1 MLNNNDRTTTPR
13 SSLVNLREC
22 GCPCVT
28 LAQDGG
34 RQVGPILPTLPRGQT
49 LVRVSCKCGV
59 GKRLR
64 GATPHHLHT
73 TVYDVRSVE
82 RPTGRPYKY
91 RGYRQYR
98 PEREGIPISWLPA
111 CLRKTKSPQG
121 KFSKGIPRN
130 GLEGRFVEGQASPIR
145 GNVGGVVRK
154 RRMTTSFTS
163 DPVESLGGGIVAFY
177 GWLR

>member
-34 RQVGPILPTLPRGQT
+34 RQAGRFSRPCLGSQT

-64 GATPHHLHT
+64 GATRHPLHT
-73 TVYDVRSVE
+73 TVYDARSSCTSVRADIRQSLQHGEENWWFKLVC
-82 RPTGRPYKY
+82 RVGACGSWFCAVVGTMVGTTIFRDRWSINIQGDLLPNRAGRLVA
-91 RGYRQYR
+91 R
-98 PEREGIPISWLPA
+98 S
-111 CLRKTKSPQG
+111 LR
-121 KFSKGIPRN
+121 I
-130 GLEGRFVEGQASPIR
+130 
-145 GNVGGVVRK
+145 
-154 RRMTTSFTS
+154 
-163 DPVESLGGGIVAFY
+163 ESGELI
-177 GWLR
+177 LD